1 MIIESECSRLY
12 HATDEQLHRNRD
24 VFYVDERIK
33 NAYRVDQPEGRAKY
47 IRLDQNENP
56 DGLPKWLFDSVMEK
70 VTPEFLSIYPEETI
84 PTTKYANM
92 LGLEKKN
99 VTFTDG
105 SVVGMGYVIKVFGE
119 PGKDL
124 LCVTPS
130 FAMYEVYAKMKG
142 MNVKQLQYEKD
153 FSYKVEITLD
163 NINENTGI
171 VVLVNPNMPVGN
183 TYNRKEIVSIVEKAR
198 DNHAVVIIDEAYYYY
213 YDRTSI
219 DLIQKY
225 ENVFVLRT
233 FSKMLSIPSLR
244 LGVILS
250 SADNI
255 HYINNYI
262 PPYTVNSIALLFAE
276 AIVDNHEK
284 LLAELTEQY
293 NEGKEYVLKALK
305 EHGYETL
312 PSEGCYVAIKPK
324 HKSSREVTDLLE
336 EDGILILC
344 GKDGLT
350 GWLRL
355 TIAHKKYMEKFME
368 KLLKIDKE

>member
-1 MIIESECSRLY
+1 M
-12 HATDEQLHRNRD
+12 
-24 VFYVDERIK
+24 FYVNEKIK
-33 NAYRVDQPEGRAKY
+33 RAYRVAQPEGRGKF

-56 DGLPKWLFDSVMEK
+56 DGVPQWLFDSVMKK

-84 PTTKYANM
+84 PTTKYAKM
-92 LGLEKKN
+92 LGLEKEN
-99 VTFTDG
+99 ATFTDG
-105 SVVGMGYVIKVFGE
+105 SVVGMGYVIKVYGQ
-119 PGKDL
+119 PGREI

-130 FAMYEVYAKMKG
+130 FAMYEVYAKMAG
-142 MNVKQLQYEKD
+142 MNVKQLSYEED
-153 FSYKVEITLD
+153 FTYKVETTLN

-183 TYNRKEIVSIVEKAR
+183 VYSREEIVSIVEKAR
-198 DNHAVVIIDEAYYYY
+198 TNNTIVIIDEAYYYF
-213 YDRTSI
+213 YDKTSI
-219 DLIQKY
+219 DLISEY
-225 ENVFVLRT
+225 DNVFVLRT

-250 SADNI
+250 TPENI
-255 HYINNYI
+255 RFINNYK

-284 LLAELTEQY
+284 LLTELSEQY
-293 NEGKEYVLKALK
+293 TEGKDYVLQALADN
-305 EHGYETL
+305 GYETL

-324 HKSSREVTDLLE
+324 YKTSREVTDLLE
-336 EDGILILC
+336 ENGILILC

-355 TIAHKKYMEKFME
+355 TIAHKKYMKIFME
-368 KLLKIDKE
+368 ALLKIDKE